1 MKRIIYS
8 QDLDK
13 ITTNRYEAVTVASRR
28 ARELNTKRGAALAR
42 LENDPDIEID
52 TRKITGL
59 ALRDFIDGKVK
70 YTLPDNE

>member
-1 MKRIIYS
+1 MKRTIYS

-28 ARELNTKRGAALAR
+28 ARELNTMRGAALAR
-42 LENDPDIEID
+42 MENDPSIEID

-59 ALRDFIDGKVK
+59 ALRDFIDGKLT
-70 YTLPDNE
+70 YTMPDND